1 MIKVSYDRTYNTL
14 VIDFIGKIDA
24 VQAERSFLDVKKVLP
39 KQAKGFKLL
48 TDFTL
53 AESMDIEIK
62 EPIERAMDF
71 LNERG
76 VTEIL
81 RVIPDPAVDIGFN
94 ILSAFHYSQKVA
106 VLTLQSWEEAEAKLR
121 NRGGV

>member
-1 MIKVSYDRTYNTL
+1 MIKVRYDRTCNTL

-24 VQAERSFLDVKKVLP
+24 AQAEHSFFDVKKVLP
-39 KQAKGFKLL
+39 KQGKGFKLL

-53 AESMDIEIK
+53 AERMDIEIK
-62 EPIERAMDF
+62 ESVEKAMDL
-71 LNERG
+71 LNERS

-94 ILSAFHYSQKVA
+94 ILSAFHYSKKVA
-106 VLTLQSWEEAEAKLR
+106 VLTLQSREEAEAKLK
-121 NRGGV
+121 NG

>member
-1 MIKVSYDRTYNTL
+1 MIKVSYDRKCNAL
-14 VIDFIGKIDA
+14 VIEFIGTIDA
-24 VQAERSFLDVKKVLP
+24 AQAEHSFLEVRKVLP

-53 AESMDIEIK
+53 AESMDIKIK
-62 EPIERAMDF
+62 ESVEKAMDF

-94 ILSAFHYSQKVA
+94 ILSAFHYSKKVA
-106 VLTLQSWEEAEAKLR
+106 VLTLQSRDEAEARLKS
-121 NRGGV
+121 G

>member
-1 MIKVSYDRTYNTL
+1 MIKVSYDRTCNTL